1 MDDVEQFAAATEL
14 AEWGP
19 AEIRALAGGAD
30 DPFGTGP
37 LGGTWRPKDRHF
49 GVRHEGRVVAHA
61 GFVVVPVEVGG
72 QRFEVAGLGGVLVD
86 PALRGRGLAR
96 IAVTGALNAAR
107 ADGLDRALLFC
118 FPDRSP
124 LYARLG
130 WHALPEAVTAD
141 QPDGPAPVP
150 LGAMWKPLSPG
161 VAWPAGP
168 VRLRSLPM

>member
-1 MDDVEQFAAATEL
+1 MDDAQQFTVAEL
-14 AEWGP
+14 ADWGP
-19 AEIRALAGGAD
+19 PEIRALAGGAA

-37 LGGTWRPKDRHF
+37 LGVTWRPKERHF

-72 QRFEVAGLGGVLVD
+72 QRFEVAGVGGVLVD

-96 IAVTGALNAAR
+96 VAVTGALDAAR

-118 FPDRSP
+118 FPDRAP

-130 WHALPEAVTAD
+130 WLALPGPVTAD
-141 QPDGPAPVP
+141 QPEGPVPVP

-161 VAWPAGP
+161 TGWPAGP
-168 VRLRSLPM
+168 VRLHSLPM